1 MQQNIFDSTETIT
14 KYKVSNIREKIL
26 KEKEWL
32 YDDKGLGLMK
42 IFQKIIKKTGSKLT
56 TKQLD
61 NFNTGIELLRKTD
74 YPDIDGTI
82 RYFFRNGVENEIFVL
97 NENGDWSYI
106 NKVDTNYT
114 QQTEIIVYLIQRMI
128 DSKNEHYSKLGNKIY
143 EGIQENT
150 RNGLLLLKQNVNLS
164 ELLTKINLKCFT
176 DEIKSSSRW
185 GEIAEEKILEYLINK
200 GFKILYHG
208 GNGDLIDMKFGCDM
222 ILYKEGYGHNGYITS
237 QVKYSEPNQYQK
249 NKYIGK
255 INWLATY
262 KGGIRITDIS
272 TNEIIN
278 L

>member
-1 MQQNIFDSTETIT
+1 MQENVFDNIVH
-14 KYKVSNIREKIL
+14 KYKADDLKDKIL

-32 YDDKGLGLMK
+32 YDDKGLGLMI
-42 IFQKIIKKTGSKLT
+42 IFQKIIKQKGSKLSI
-56 TKQLD
+56 KQLE
-61 NFNTGIELLRKTD
+61 NFNKGIELLRKTN

-82 RYFFRNGVENEIFVL
+82 NYFFKNGVENEIFVL

-106 NKVDTNYT
+106 NKVDTNYS
-114 QQTEIIVYLIQRMI
+114 QQTEILIYLLQRMI
-128 DSKNEHYSKLGNKIY
+128 DSKNNYYSNLGNKIY
-143 EGIQENT
+143 ENINNDV
-150 RNGLLLLKQNVNLS
+150 RKGLLFLKEKVDLLDLLS
-164 ELLTKINLKCFT
+164 RINLNNFT

-185 GEIAEEKILEYLINK
+185 GEIAEEKISEYLISK

-222 ILYKEGYGHNGYITS
+222 ILYKEGYGHNGYITL

-249 NKYIGK
+249 NKYSGK
-255 INWLATY
+255 INWLSTY
-262 KGGIRITDIS
+262 KGGIKIVNMS

>member
-1 MQQNIFDSTETIT
+1 MQENVFDNIVH
-14 KYKVSNIREKIL
+14 KYKADDLKDKIL

-32 YDDKGLGLMK
+32 YDDKGLGLMR
-42 IFQKIIKKTGSKLT
+42 IFQKIIKQKGSKLSI
-56 TKQLD
+56 KQLE
-61 NFNTGIELLRKTD
+61 NFNKGIELLRKTN

-82 RYFFRNGVENEIFVL
+82 NYFFKNGVENEIFVL

-106 NKVDTNYT
+106 NKVDTNYS
-114 QQTEIIVYLIQRMI
+114 QQTEILIYLLQIMI
-128 DSKNEHYSKLGNKIY
+128 DSKNNYYSNLGNKIY
-143 EGIQENT
+143 ENINNDV
-150 RNGLLLLKQNVNLS
+150 RKGLLFLKEKVDLLDLLS
-164 ELLTKINLKCFT
+164 RINLNNFT

-185 GEIAEEKILEYLINK
+185 GEIAEEKISEYLISK

-222 ILYKEGYGHNGYITS
+222 ILYKEGYGHNGYITL

-249 NKYIGK
+249 NKYSGK
-255 INWLATY
+255 INWLSTY
-262 KGGIRITDIS
+262 KGGIKIVNMS